1 MCDEVPLQCYCKY
14 APAFDLAIF
23 GSTHSRSP
31 GTDVVDVDSLTVILG
46 PVELLRRGTR
56 HTVGE
61 IYTVFFLSFSITQ
74 SIPESPHQKKQNK
87 KNRHPR
93 THYILSNADNRVG
106 TIKIH
111 LLLPWT
117 LLLSIVYAGAV
128 VLIRCGTHS
137 QHQLSLL
144 LRSEQRRKHNK
155 SQLTLLNTNGNPIS
169 FQKKKC
175 IIYIVSFTQTI
186 RSLVWGSVLGRV
198 YYWWSDRCKCFVQ
211 GCIFICLPPMYLV
224 GI

>member
-1 MCDEVPLQCYCKY
+1 MCDEVRLQCYCKY

-46 PVELLRRGTR
+46 PGELLRRGTR

-61 IYTVFFLSFSITQ
+61 IYTVFFLSFSIAQ
-74 SIPESPHQKKQNK
+74 SIPESPHQKKKK

-93 THYILSNADNRVG
+93 THNILSNADNRVG

-137 QHQLSLL
+137 QLSLL

-169 FQKKKC
+169 FQKKKNALF
-175 IIYIVSFTQTI
+175 IL
-186 RSLVWGSVLGRV
+186 SLSHKQDEAW
-198 YYWWSDRCKCFVQ
+198 CEAAF
-211 GCIFICLPPMYLV
+211 
-224 GI
+224 